1 MVSINPMVAVPAPNT
16 TQAAARALFVRRAGW
31 RWEEILFWVLAAASY
46 FIFPGHLVLI
56 TQAMITGL
64 FVVSLDVM
72 FGYAGI
78 PSFGHAAFF
87 GIGAYT
93 AGILARDWWGDPLV
107 GLAAGALVAGLAG
120 AICSQIV
127 ARLHG
132 IAMLM
137 VTLGI
142 GLICYEIANKWNGMT
157 GGDDGLQGMQVTP
170 LLGLFTF
177 DIDGKVGFVY
187 SFIVIFLLYL
197 LARRLVNSP
206 FGLALKGIREN
217 VRRVPALGIGVRVQ
231 LAMAF
236 TISAAMAGVAGALL
250 AETTQYHRARGA
262 RLRPL
267 DLGADRARA
276 RRHRQPDRRHDR
288 RHRLYRAARPALADQ
303 SGLLGFLGRADA
315 RHHRDER
322 HRRHHG
328 DHAPVGRLG
337 PRAGPAND
345 RRHRA
350 RDRRAEP
357 LLRRACA

>member
-1 MVSINPMVAVPAPNT
+1 MVAVPASEA
-16 TQAAARALFVRRAGW
+16 TQSARALFVRRAAW
-31 RWEEILFWVLAAASY
+31 RWEEIAFWVCAAMSY
-46 FIFPGHLVLI
+46 FIFPGHLVLL

-64 FVVSLDVM
+64 FVVSLDIM

-93 AGILARDWWGDPLV
+93 AGILARDWWGDPLL
-107 GLAAGALVAGLAG
+107 GLVAGALVAGLAG
-120 AICSQIV
+120 AICSQLV

-142 GLICYEIANKWNGMT
+142 GLICYEIANKWNSLT
-157 GGDDGLQGMQVTP
+157 GGDDGLQGMQITP

-177 DIDGKVGFVY
+177 DIDGRVGFIY
-187 SFIVIFLLYL
+187 SFIVIFVLYL

-217 VRRVPALGIGVRVQ
+217 VRRVPALGIGVRMQ

-250 AETTQYHRARGA
+250 AETTQYI
-262 RLRPL
+262 
-267 DLGADRARA
+267 
-276 RRHRQPDRRHDR
+276 
-288 RHRLYRAARPALADQ
+288 ALEV
-303 SGLLGFLGRADA
+303 LGFDRSISVQIALVLGGIGSLIGGMIGAVA
-315 RHHRDER
+315 YTVLRDQLSLINPAYW
-322 HRRHHG
+322 
-328 DHAPVGRLG
+328 DFWVGLVLVIIVMSG
-337 PRAGPAND
+337 TGGITGI
-345 RRHRA
+345 
-350 RDRRAEP
+350 
-357 LLRRACA
+357 LRRSVDWIIARVKR

>member
-1 MVSINPMVAVPAPNT
+1 MVAVPAPEA
-16 TQAAARALFVRRAGW
+16 TQSARALFVRRAAW
-31 RWEEILFWVLAAASY
+31 RWEEIAFWVCAASSY
-46 FIFPGHLVLI
+46 FIFPDHLVLL

-87 GIGAYT
+87 GIGAYA
-93 AGILARDWWGDPLV
+93 AGILARDWWGDPLL
-107 GLAAGALVAGLAG
+107 GLVAG
-120 AICSQIV
+120 AICSQLV

-142 GLICYEIANKWNGMT
+142 GLICYEIANKWNSLT
-157 GGDDGLQGMQVTP
+157 GGDDGLQGMQITP

-187 SFIVIFLLYL
+187 SFIVIFVLYL

-250 AETTQYHRARGA
+250 AETTQYI
-262 RLRPL
+262 
-267 DLGADRARA
+267 
-276 RRHRQPDRRHDR
+276 
-288 RHRLYRAARPALADQ
+288 ALEV
-303 SGLLGFLGRADA
+303 LGFDRSISVQIALVLGGIGNLIGGMIGAVVYTVL
-315 RHHRDER
+315 RDQLSLINPAYW
-322 HRRHHG
+322 
-328 DHAPVGRLG
+328 DFWVGLVLVIIVMSG
-337 PRAGPAND
+337 TGGITGI
-345 RRHRA
+345 
-350 RDRRAEP
+350 
-357 LLRRACA
+357 LRRSVDWIIARVKR

>member
-1 MVSINPMVAVPAPNT
+1 MVAVPAPEA
-16 TQAAARALFVRRAGW
+16 TQSARALFVRRAAW
-31 RWEEILFWVLAAASY
+31 RWEEIAFWVCAALSY
-46 FIFPGHLVLI
+46 FIFPDHLVLL

-93 AGILARDWWGDPLV
+93 AGILARDWWGDPLL
-107 GLAAGALVAGLAG
+107 GLVAGALVAGLAG
-120 AICSQIV
+120 AICSQLV

-142 GLICYEIANKWNGMT
+142 GLICYEIANKWNSLT

-177 DIDGKVGFVY
+177 DIDGKVGFIY
-187 SFIVIFLLYL
+187 SFIVIFVLYL

-250 AETTQYHRARGA
+250 AETTQYI
-262 RLRPL
+262 
-267 DLGADRARA
+267 
-276 RRHRQPDRRHDR
+276 
-288 RHRLYRAARPALADQ
+288 ALEV
-303 SGLLGFLGRADA
+303 LGFDRSISVQIALVLGGIGNLIGGMIGAVVYTVL
-315 RHHRDER
+315 RDQLSLINPAYW
-322 HRRHHG
+322 
-328 DHAPVGRLG
+328 DFWVGLVLVIIVMSG
-337 PRAGPAND
+337 TGGITGI
-345 RRHRA
+345 
-350 RDRRAEP
+350 
-357 LLRRACA
+357 LRRSVDWIIARVKR